1 MTGDNS
7 HQYDDDGEVTEDGD
21 CDTGDSWIIML
32 MIMVMVIM
40 VMVMMKMR
48 VMLVT
53 HSSVVC
59 LQCCAALFILSSHS
73 DGQHL

>member
-1 MTGDNS
+1 MTDDNN
-7 HQYDDDGEVTEDGD
+7 HRYDDDGEVTEDGD
-21 CDTGDSWIIML
+21 FDTGDSWIIML
-32 MIMVMVIM
+32 MIMVMM
-40 VMVMMKMR
+40 MMKTKMT

-53 HSSVVC
+53 HSGVVC